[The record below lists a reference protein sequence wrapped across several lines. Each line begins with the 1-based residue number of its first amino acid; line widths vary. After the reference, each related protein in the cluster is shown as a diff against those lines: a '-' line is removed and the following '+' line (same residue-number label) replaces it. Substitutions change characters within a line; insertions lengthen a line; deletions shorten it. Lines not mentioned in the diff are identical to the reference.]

1 MLRQKQQKLEKE
13 INSIEKMLTEKK
25 NLDWNDKKK
34 IQDLLDK
41 QKAIQEKIKNSIQKN
56 LEKNQKEEEFN
67 PIQENLLEKQKEL
80 EKLMEDVLDDET
92 RKLMEKIQKAAR

>member
-1 MLRQKQQKLEKE
+1 
-13 INSIEKMLTEKK
+13 MLTEKK

-56 LEKNQKEEEFN
+56 LEKNQT
-67 PIQENLLEKQKEL
+67 I
-80 EKLMEDVLDDET
+80 
-92 RKLMEKIQKAAR
+92 